1 MLTLSQALISEF
13 PKEIRQRGTTY
24 FQRKLVRLKQA
35 TKWLVTASV
44 RGSEKYEIS
53 LNRSE
58 EGIITASCTCPY
70 VNSNGSAC
78 KHLYAVVLEAE
89 SKNLLSG
96 DDENDDLIMEI
107 ELNDDEY
114 DEDEDEDEEE
124 EDFFADDED
133 EEIVISGNKNLMLPN
148 ELRQKI
154 IEAQKKRWGLQ
165 VAGDLVKPTI
175 QSWEKTLEEVK
186 VPAHNN
192 VSQSSSWDPS
202 REIIYM
208 VDLPVMKSNPSIVVL
223 EVSYRQPLKSGGW
236 SKPKSLTLRPENII
250 NLPDEADREILGFIL
265 GGREYFGYTNYF
277 NSNGGRY
284 QLSENLAR
292 VVLPKACAAGR
303 CLIKTEYGQ
312 TKFQPLEWDADE
324 PYNFSLKVDP
334 SDDDY
339 VLNGVMQRHDATD
352 QIPLSEIHLITT
364 GGLLFTGHRV
374 TSVIQPEARHWV
386 QPLRKETI
394 KIPAEQSEKFLN
406 TLLQTP
412 QLPPLDLPERLQF
425 EEISATPHPRLII
438 KPHEHKQYADRV
450 KGVLNFDYNGTIIA
464 YKDPRQAV
472 YRAVERQLIKR
483 DPEIEKIALNHLL
496 SIGFKEQR
504 DYYNSDPYLRLST
517 TRVPKTIQK
526 LLETGWHVEAEG
538 KLYRRPGKFSLNVS
552 SGIDWFELHGEV
564 DFEGSTIKLPELLA
578 ALKKG
583 QTSVTLGDGTFGI
596 LPEEWLKKYGLLAAT
611 GESNEDH
618 MRFSKAQGGLLDA
631 LLSTQ
636 EEVNYDASFARV
648 REELKQFSGVNAIE
662 PPAGFVGELRHYQ
675 KEALGW
681 FQFLQKFG
689 FGGCLADDM
698 GLGKTPMTL
707 ALLEARRELR
717 AHQTGSGKLAA
728 SLVVVPKSL
737 VFNWKAEAAKFTPKL
752 SILDHT
758 GVERERKSAE
768 HFDEFDVIITTYGT
782 LRNDA
787 ILFKDKCFDYIVLD
801 EAQAIKN
808 TSTESSKAARLMK
821 ANHKLALSGTPIE
834 NHLGEL
840 WSLFDFL
847 NPGLLGASS
856 IFGMSGNAAKYP
868 EEETKQMLSQAL
880 RPFILRRTKK
890 QVAQDLPEKLEQTIY
905 CEMEPAQQKL
915 YNDMKEHY
923 RQTLLGVVD
932 RDGINKS
939 KMHILEALLRL
950 RQAACHPGLL
960 DKKKIDEPSAKLDVL
975 LPQLMELADE
985 GHKTL
990 VFSQFTSLLSIVRA
1004 KLDKDNIVYEYLDGK
1019 TRNRQERVERFQ
1031 NDPDCKL
1038 FLISLKAGGV
1048 GLNLTAA
1055 DYVFLLDPWW
1065 NPAVEAQAI
1074 DRTHRIG
1081 QTKQVFA
1088 YRLIAKGTVEE
1099 KVLELQNTKRDLADA
1114 IISANNSVIRTLQ
1127 REDLEMLLS

>member
-1 MLTLSQALISEF
+1 MLSLSQALISEF
-13 PKEIRQRGTTY
+13 PKEIRQRGMTY

-35 TKWLVTASV
+35 NKWMVTANV
-44 RGSEKYEIS
+44 RGSEKYEIV
-53 LNRSE
+53 LNRSD

-70 VNSNGSAC
+70 VSSNGSAC
-78 KHLYAVVLEAE
+78 KHLYAVILEAE
-89 SKNLLSG
+89 SKCFLSG
-96 DDENDDLIMEI
+96 NGENDDLIMEI
-107 ELNDDEY
+107 EFS
-114 DEDEDEDEEE
+114 EDESDDDDYDDEE
-124 EDFFADDED
+124 EDFFADDD
-133 EEIVISGNKNLMLPN
+133 EEVQLADNTNLILPN
-148 ELRQKI
+148 ELRQQI
-154 IEAQKKRWGLQ
+154 IDAQKQKWGLK
-165 VAGDLVKPTI
+165 VAGDLVRPSTP
-175 QSWEKTLEEVK
+175 SWEKILDEVK
-186 VPAHNN
+186 VPATQN
-192 VSQSSSWDPS
+192 QFPSSFSWDS
-202 REIIYM
+202 TRQIIYTL
-208 VDLPVMKSNPSIVVL
+208 DLPVMKSNPSIVVL
-223 EVSYRQPLKSGGW
+223 EVTYRQTLKNGDW

-250 NLPDEADREILGFIL
+250 NLPDETDREILSFIL
-265 GGREYFGYTNYF
+265 GGREYYGYTQYY

-292 VVLPKACAAGR
+292 IILPKACAAGR
-303 CLIKTEYGQ
+303 CYIKTEYGQ
-312 TKFQPLEWDADE
+312 TKFPPLEWDADN
-324 PYNFSLKVDP
+324 PYQFALEVASN
-334 SDDDY
+334 DDDFTLKGS
-339 VLNGVMQRHDATD
+339 VTRMEPKDEIL
-352 QIPLSEIHLITT
+352 LSDIHLITT
-364 GGLLFTGHRV
+364 GGLLFTHHRV
-374 TSVIQPEARHWV
+374 TSVAQPEARHWV

-394 KIPAEQSEKFLN
+394 KVPADQGEKFLN
-406 TLLQTP
+406 TLLQSP
-412 QLPPLDLPERLQF
+412 HLPPLVLPEKLQY

-438 KPHEHKQYADRV
+438 KPHESKQYADRV

-464 YKDPRQAV
+464 HKDPRQAV
-472 YRAVERQLIKR
+472 YRATERQLIKR
-483 DPEIEKIALNHLL
+483 DPELEQLALNHLL

-504 DYYNSDPYLRLST
+504 DFYNTEPYLRLNT

-526 LLETGWHVEAEG
+526 LLESGWHVEAEG
-538 KLYRRPGKFSLNVS
+538 KLYRRPGKFSLSVS

-564 DFEGSTIKLPELLA
+564 DFEGSTIHLPELLA

-618 MRFSKAQGGLLDA
+618 MRFTKAQAGLLEA

-636 EEVNYDASFARV
+636 EEVNYDVSFSRV

-717 AHQTGSGKLAA
+717 ANQSGRDRLAA

-737 VFNWKAEAAKFTPKL
+737 VFNWKAESKKFTPKL

-758 GVERERKSAE
+758 GVERKKETSE
-768 HFDEFDVIITTYGT
+768 HFDDYDVILTTYGT

-821 ANHKLALSGTPIE
+821 ADHKLALSGTPIE

-856 IFGMSGNAAKYP
+856 IFGMSGTSAKYP
-868 EEETKQMLSQAL
+868 EEETKVMLSKAL

-890 QVAQDLPEKLEQTIY
+890 QVASDLPEKLEQTIY
-905 CEMEPAQQKL
+905 CEMEPEQQKL

-960 DKKKIDEPSAKLDVL
+960 DKKKINESSAKLDVL
-975 LPQLMELADE
+975 LPQLTELAAE

-1004 KLDKDNIVYEYLDGK
+1004 KLDKDQITYEYLDGK

-1031 NDPDCKL
+1031 DDPDCKL